1 MIVKMHKVYVV
12 ARSDDRDR
20 LLGTLRDLGVVH
32 LVPVDPAKA
41 VAEEQTVAQIDRLRR
56 ADQVLSSIEPAGEK
70 PSAAPHE
77 AAEEVLRIQRESIER
92 QTRLTALH
100 RQMDELAVWGELPL
114 AQLDQLRQ
122 AGLQVRFYAVG
133 EDEVDQVQAECVH
146 TIGPHSPGRVLV
158 AVVSHGDEP
167 AVPENSTE
175 IEPPA
180 RDRPAIRAEA
190 KEIDEALR
198 RDTRRQKELAHLVGD
213 MEAELAR
220 LRSHARYSIADR
232 GGLTDEHLFALQG
245 WVPHEQGGVLA
256 DRLAEAGIDAAVQ
269 ALHPAED
276 DDPPTLIR
284 YPKWANPI
292 KGLFDILGTLPGY
305 REMDLSPFFMIALPL
320 FAAMLIGDAGYGVI
334 FLLLPALFYGKLVRA
349 AGKAKTHLLMVIGVC
364 TIVWGVLSANYFGLT
379 PETMAH
385 AGGFYTT
392 GATGKVTHDYDAMAA
407 GSGGYAAAG
416 NLMRKAGLVW
426 IPEPQKPKDSSQ
438 PKPWNP
444 RDVVI
449 AISFILG
456 SAHLIVGHIRR
467 LVALAPDQTAVA
479 QVGWCVLL
487 VAMLNVIW
495 LLFFN
500 DKESL
505 TQLMPIG
512 TTLIVLGAGAAL
524 AICFAV
530 PDKNP
535 LKRVGVGFASFLLP
549 LLGTFS
555 DTMSYIR
562 LMAVG
567 LASYYIAAAFN
578 GLGAT
583 LAGAIGWYSVIP
595 ILVILF
601 GHMLNLGLAAI
612 AIFAH
617 GVRLNMLEFSS
628 NAGVQWAGHP
638 YLPFAKTD
646 SKEA

>member
-12 ARSDDRDR
+12 ARNGDRDR
-20 LLGTLRDLGVVH
+20 LLGSLRDLGVVH

-41 VAEEQTVAQIDRLRR
+41 VAEEQTVARIDRLRR
-56 ADQVLSSIEPAGEK
+56 AVQVLSTVEPAGEK
-70 PSAAPHE
+70 PAAAPHD
-77 AAEEVLRIQRESIER
+77 AAEEVLKIQRESVER
-92 QTRLTALH
+92 QARLGALH
-100 RQMDELAVWGELPL
+100 RQVEQLAVWGDLRL
-114 AQLDQLRQ
+114 SQLDELRQ
-122 AGLQVRFYAVG
+122 AGLQARFHAVPD
-133 EDEVDQVQAECVH
+133 DEIDQVRAECIHV
-146 TIGPHSPGRVLV
+146 IGPMGPGRVLV
-158 AVVSHGDEP
+158 AVVSRGAEP
-167 AVPENSTE
+167 TVPENSTE

-180 RDRPAIRAEA
+180 RDRPAVRAEA
-190 KEIDEALR
+190 GEIDEALR
-198 RDTRRQKELAHLVGD
+198 RDTQRQKALAQLVGD
-213 MEAELAR
+213 MQAELGR
-220 LRSHARYSIADR
+220 LHSHARYSIAER
-232 GGLTDEHLFALQG
+232 GGLADERLFAVQG
-245 WVPHEQGGVLA
+245 WVPHEQSALLA
-256 DRLAEAGIDAAVQ
+256 DCLSGDGIDAAVQ
-269 ALHPAED
+269 AVQPAED
-276 DDPPTLIR
+276 EDPPTLIR
-284 YPKWANPI
+284 YAKWARPI

-305 REMDLSPFFMIALPL
+305 HEMDLSPFFMIALPV
-320 FAAMLIGDAGYGVI
+320 FAAMLIGDAGYGLV

-349 AGKAKTHLLMVIGVC
+349 AGKAKVHLLMVIGVC
-364 TIVWGVLSANYFGLT
+364 TIVWGVLSANYFGIT
-379 PETMAH
+379 PETMAN
-385 AGGFYTT
+385 AGGFHTT
-392 GATGKVTHDYDAMAA
+392 DSQGKEICDYDAMAGA
-407 GSGGYAAAG
+407 SGGYAAAG
-416 NLMRKAGLVW
+416 NLMRKAGVVW

-467 LVALAPDQTAVA
+467 LIALAPDQTAVA
-479 QVGWCVLL
+479 EVGWCVLL
-487 VAMLNVIW
+487 AGMLNVIW

-500 DKESL
+500 DRASL

-512 TTLIVLGAGAAL
+512 ATLIVLGVGAGL

-530 PDKNP
+530 PARNP
-535 LKRVGVGFASFLLP
+535 LKRIGVGFASFLLP

-583 LAGAIGWYSVIP
+583 LAGAIGWYSVVP
-595 ILVILF
+595 IVVILF
-601 GHMLNLGLAAI
+601 GHLLNLGLAAI

-628 NAGVQWAGHP
+628 NAGVQWAGHQ

-646 SKEA
+646 SKET